1 MTILTFYNNI
11 GLKVS
16 EGENNFFAF
25 LKVGSVKR
33 GEGEIFKSGGMG
45 GASFLKKLEEGMHL
59 RKHCTGLILENKGIR
74 AV

>member
-33 GEGEIFKSGGMG
+33 GEDEIFKSGGMG
-45 GASFLKKLEEGMHL
+45 GDKFFEKIRGGNAPKKTLYRAYS
-59 RKHCTGLILENKGIR
+59 RK
-74 AV
+74 

>member
-16 EGENNFFAF
+16 EGENNFFCIF
-25 LKVGSVKR
+25 
-33 GEGEIFKSGGMG
+33 EGGISKK
-45 GASFLKKLEEGMHL
+45 SFLKKLEEGMYL
-59 RKHCTGLILENKGIR
+59 RKHCTGLILENKRMR